1 MMKVQELRTKTEDEL
16 RKELLELSRER
27 FKLRM
32 QMGTGQLVRN
42 SELKRVRRSIARVKT
57 VLTEKQ
63 QQAQ

>member
-1 MMKVQELRTKTEDEL
+1 MKVQELRTKTEDEL
-16 RKELLELSRER
+16 QKELLELSRER

-63 QQAQ
+63 RQAQ

>member
-1 MMKVQELRTKTEDEL
+1 MKVQELRTKTEDEL

-63 QQAQ
+63 WQAQ